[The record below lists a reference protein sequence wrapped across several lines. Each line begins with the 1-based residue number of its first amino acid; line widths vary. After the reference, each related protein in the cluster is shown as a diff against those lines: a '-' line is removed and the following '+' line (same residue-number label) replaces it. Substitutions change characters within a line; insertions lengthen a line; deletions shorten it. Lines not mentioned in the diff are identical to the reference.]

1 MKQGLKRINTTY
13 IHTYI
18 YIYIY
23 TLVCVCVCVKLIS
36 SSQQPLVRVHVMQ
49 VPRTKKYLFIGK
61 IQLEPTILPSPPYSY
76 KGGEESFE
84 LELIGKDQKIL
95 TFALLAL
102 EIHHFPLY
110 SHCSLTSL
118 LTNIKPQPLVNIKPF
133 VHGFL
138 CICSYNKQ

>member
-61 IQLEPTILPSPPYSY
+61 IQLEPTILPSTLFLQR
-76 KGGEESFE
+76 GGG
-84 LELIGKDQKIL
+84 II
-95 TFALLAL
+95 
-102 EIHHFPLY
+102 
-110 SHCSLTSL
+110 
-118 LTNIKPQPLVNIKPF
+118 
-133 VHGFL
+133 
-138 CICSYNKQ
+138 